1 MIGSRT
7 LAGAVTPPSKCFP
20 FYVPV
25 GTWCMHVRTCQ
36 TWNVTT
42 HTFTQSHKLRGS
54 RSYQPDVIRDHLLLV
69 YCSTVCQ
76 WSCVPT
82 PGIKS
87 PRVPHSHIV
96 ITRHLCQH
104 RGTLWHAH
112 TGCVKGNAFWNR
124 GLGAAAASVDRQSGP
139 FSLAR
144 CTPASHAAVYS
155 LNSLFLPPC
164 PVTTRDSAWSPSQR
178 VHLYP
183 FVRDDDFI
191 PVGLSAARHFTL
203 LPAHFLF
210 IFIQH

>member
-112 TGCVKGNAFWNR
+112 PFWNR
-124 GLGAAAASVDRQSGP
+124 GSWSCRPAAVSVV
-139 FSLAR
+139 
-144 CTPASHAAVYS
+144 TPASHAMVYS
-155 LNSLFLPPC
+155 LNSRFLPPC